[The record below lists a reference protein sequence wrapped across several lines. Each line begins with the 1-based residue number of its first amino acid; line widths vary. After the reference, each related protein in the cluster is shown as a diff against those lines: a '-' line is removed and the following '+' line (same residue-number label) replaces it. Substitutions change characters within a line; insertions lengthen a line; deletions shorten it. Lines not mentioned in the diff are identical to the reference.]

1 MMKLLRIDSTGNLIV
16 GTIAILICGII
27 ILSIFVVTGISLM
40 EKNSI
45 DSISN
50 DNFKYI
56 MEDYNKNIEKYF
68 HESIEE
74 VTEKVTTTRS
84 PVLDSSKE
92 IAKKLDK
99 KLEKVNKEYDEKYGI
114 RINSKLLSI
123 ENTSNPSY
131 IQCKVKIDSQK
142 DGEKFSSVILSKTSI
157 EGLKDPLPFTKC
169 GKSLTFFTLGDKI
182 FYGLSLAEYLEL
194 HGMVEVSKGYIG
206 ASSPLTIKKCPFD
219 PYIHHGDGLTLKKC
233 LDSGY
238 FHESADGS
246 CYLCR
251 LEGKGKCPHY
261 GFEVFVT
268 TILNPEVELSVS
280 ASDHVIFND
289 RYPGLPLDYSPGQRI
304 FLDSSHRLKYGLI

>member
-1 MMKLLRIDSTGNLIV
+1 MKLLRIDSTGNLIT
-16 GTIAILICGII
+16 GAIAILIVSII
-27 ILSIFVVTGISLM
+27 LLSIFIATSISLM
-40 EKNSI
+40 EKSTI

-56 MEDYNKNIEKYF
+56 MEDYNTNIEKSL

-74 VTEKVTTTRS
+74 VAEKVTTARS
-84 PVLDSSKE
+84 PVWDSSKE
-92 IAKKLDK
+92 IEKRLDK
-99 KLEKVNKEYDEKYGI
+99 KLQEKNKEYSKKYGVNI
-114 RINSKLLSI
+114 ESEVLSVSNTSDPSYVQSQVKINS
-123 ENTSNPSY
+123 NRAN
-131 IQCKVKIDSQK
+131 
-142 DGEKFSSVILSKTSI
+142 EKFNSIITSKTSI
-157 EGLKDPLPFTKC
+157 EGLKDPLPFIKC
-169 GKSLTFFTLGDKI
+169 GKSLTFFTIGDKI
-182 FYGLSLAEYLEL
+182 SYGLSLAEYLEL
-194 HGMVEVSKGYIG
+194 HGMVEISKGYIG

-238 FHESADGS
+238 FHESRDGS

-261 GFEVFVT
+261 GFEVFIT
-268 TILNPEVELSVS
+268 TIVNPDVEFSVS

-289 RYPGLPLDYSPGQRI
+289 RYPGFPLDYSPGQRI